1 MNPLSQRAIL
11 GYSIGDLGINLN
23 FQLIGFYLAY
33 FYTDVF
39 GLSAAH
45 VAGLFFTARIWD
57 ALIDPVMGYIAD
69 HTRSRWGKFR
79 PYLLYGALPLNLV
92 LVACF
97 VTPDLSPAWKVVY
110 AYVTYF
116 LHGTVF
122 AAIALPYSS
131 ISAVMTQDQQERSV
145 ISTYRMF
152 FAVVVAL
159 SLVAVGVRPFVGLF
173 ETEQRG
179 FAGAALIL
187 GILSTL
193 VLWASFLFS
202 RERIRTPQE
211 PYRLRDTIP
220 IVLRNRELLVLSAA
234 MFLNTAVWVIG
245 NAVALYFFKYIIKDA
260 SLQST
265 FFLVMIPCK
274 LAGVILTPL
283 VTASIGKLKA
293 FMIGSLLVG
302 VFSIARQFAP
312 DSNLAM
318 IFALSMASTMGMM
331 MCSITQWGMLP
342 DCVEYGHFK
351 NGFRSEG
358 IPFAFFS
365 SMQKAGMA
373 LAGSAA
379 ALVMSLTGYEANA
392 PLTPAAENGIRWLFN
407 AVPGL
412 CSLLCLAVLFFY
424 RLDGAFYQRILE
436 ELGKGRNDEFRI
448 SE

>member
-1 MNPLSQRAIL
+1 MNPLSHRAIL

-69 HTRSRWGKFR
+69 HTRSPWGKFR
-79 PYLLYGALPLNLV
+79 PYLFYGAVPLNLV

-97 VTPDLSPAWKVVY
+97 VTPELPPPWKVAY
-110 AYVTYF
+110 AYLTYF

-122 AAIALPYSS
+122 AAVALPYSS
-131 ISAVMTQDQQERSV
+131 ISAVLTQDQQERAV

-152 FAVVVAL
+152 FAVVVAV

-173 ETEQRG
+173 ATEQRG
-179 FAGAALIL
+179 FAAAALVL
-187 GILSTL
+187 GVLSTL
-193 VLWASFLFS
+193 ALWASFRYS
-202 RERIRTPQE
+202 RERVQVPRET
-211 PYRLRDTIP
+211 YRIRDTIP

-234 MFLNTAVWVIG
+234 MFLNTAVWVVG
-245 NAVALYFFKYIIKDA
+245 NAVALYFFKYIIGDA

-274 LAGVILTPL
+274 LAGVLLTPP
-283 VTASIGKLKA
+283 VTARIGKLKA

-302 VFSIARQFAP
+302 VFSIARQFVP
-312 DSNLAM
+312 DDNLGL
-318 IFALSMASTMGMM
+318 IFALSMAATAGMM
-331 MCSITQWGMLP
+331 MCAITQWGMLP

-365 SMQKAGMA
+365 AMQKAGMA
-373 LAGSAA
+373 LAGGAA
-379 ALVMSLTGYEANA
+379 ALVMSLTGYEPNT
-392 PLTPAAENGIRWLFN
+392 PLTPAAEDGIRWLFN
-407 AVPGL
+407 AVPGI

-424 RLDGAFYQRILE
+424 RLDGAFYNRILAE
-436 ELGKGRNDEFRI
+436 IGNKR
-448 SE
+448 